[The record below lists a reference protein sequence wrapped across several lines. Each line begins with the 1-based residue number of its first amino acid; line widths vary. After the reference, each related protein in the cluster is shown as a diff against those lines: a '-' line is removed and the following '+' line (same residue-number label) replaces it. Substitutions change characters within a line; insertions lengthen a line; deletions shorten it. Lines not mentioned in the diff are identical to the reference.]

1 MYTKEESMENQT
13 TVMGI
18 DMGSIYAEDY
28 AASFAFYNGLLGI
41 EDYSPM
47 SDFACYFRLPDKRGL
62 YLIGRRTR
70 APRPKTEIRTTLCFE
85 VPSISAML
93 EKLKNANVEC
103 LCEEPLDMGN
113 NNYWFE
119 AVDPSGNIIEF
130 VGGK

>member
-1 MYTKEESMENQT
+1 MESKT

-28 AASFAFYNGLLGI
+28 TASFAFYNGLLGI
-41 EDYSPM
+41 ADYSPM
-47 SDFACYFRLPDKRGL
+47 GDFACYFRLPDKRGL
-62 YLIGRRTR
+62 YLIGRRAR

-85 VPSISAML
+85 VPSTTAML
-93 EKLKNANVEC
+93 EKLQKANVEC
-103 LCEEPLDMGN
+103 LCEVPLDMGGD
-113 NNYWFE
+113 NYWFE